1 MAVAPDSSCQVVQPG
16 LRALHRDWWVISNTK
31 SVIFWDHL
39 REEQSLN
46 TIQHKK
52 FIISSKGL
60 FERLM
65 HDLQNTK
72 KWALRALLLNF
83 STFVVFFFKEIHF
96 PWKHRSQLSKH
107 IIWLLVGAPVFPHL
121 KGPLHGDG
129 KVVFSAW
136 VPALADEHL
145 VADTTRL
152 PGLLGVQLSTNHL
165 RWNVSGFLWPG
176 DEEKTG
182 NWKLFNA

>member
-1 MAVAPDSSCQVVQPG
+1 M
-16 LRALHRDWWVISNTK
+16 
-31 SVIFWDHL
+31 IFWGHL
-39 REEQSLN
+39 GEEQNLN

-65 HDLQNTK
+65 HDLQSTK

-83 STFVVFFFKEIHF
+83 STFVVCFFLRKLISPEQ
-96 PWKHRSQLSKH
+96 HRSQLSKH

-165 RWNVSGFLWPG
+165 R
-176 DEEKTG
+176 
-182 NWKLFNA
+182 

>member
-39 REEQSLN
+39 GEEQSLN

-107 IIWLLVGAPVFPHL
+107 HLASCGCACVPSPERTSPWWWQSSILCVGTCARRWTPGCRYDP
-121 KGPLHGDG
+121 PPR
-129 KVVFSAW
+129 SAW
-136 VPALADEHL
+136 CTAFDQSSEMKCLGLPLAW
-145 VADTTRL
+145 
-152 PGLLGVQLSTNHL
+152 
-165 RWNVSGFLWPG
+165 RWGEDRKL
-176 DEEKTG
+176 KT
-182 NWKLFNA
+182 F